1 MLAGKQ
7 TGDVQM
13 LQNWEDCPVGNTPG
27 TVSGL
32 ARRAPLSQVLV
43 RAFAPIHARRR
54 EKAFA
59 EAA

>member
-1 MLAGKQ
+1 
-7 TGDVQM
+7 M
-13 LQNWEDCPVGNTPG
+13 LQKWEDCPVGNTPG

-43 RAFAPIHARRR
+43 RAFAPIHTRRR
-54 EKAFA
+54 QKELA

>member
-1 MLAGKQ
+1 
-7 TGDVQM
+7 M
-13 LQNWEDCPVGNTPG
+13 LQKWEDGLIGNTPG

-32 ARRAPLSQVLV
+32 AKRAPLSQVMV

-54 EKAFA
+54 QKALA